1 MLFIDSVFM
10 ATSFVS
16 NSSFFQIRNKFVSI
30 IILTLDD
37 RAIIDVFVEALKDI
51 YNHAN
56 KILYT

>member
-16 NSSFFQIRNKFVSI
+16 SSSFFQIRNKFVSI